1 MSGIK
6 GKIDH
11 WCSAISAA
19 SLTYNITYNY
29 FFRGY
34 SLAQSFIL
42 DPIGY
47 ITTFLPV
54 IVGIVV
60 KIANIIQDKYVGSK
74 IVRTIFEP
82 IVFVGF
88 SALEVYIIFHFNMN
102 VGFNIEPNS
111 RFLIGILV
119 LVITALLQAFICAVF
134 EGENT
139 IDIFSGRTI
148 WVTWLILSLING
160 ANEASLQISNYVSM
174 SSTQAPVAWLCITV
188 ICTLLFFVWLVF
200 YAIIIFARGII
211 TGFSS

>member
-1 MSGIK
+1 MNGIK
-6 GKIDH
+6 GKIDC
-11 WCSAISAA
+11 WCSIIGAA
-19 SLTYNITYNY
+19 SLSYNIAYNY

-47 ITTFLPV
+47 ITTFLPI
-54 IVGIVV
+54 IVGIFF
-60 KIANIIQDKYVGSK
+60 KIANIVQDKYMGSK
-74 IVRTIFEP
+74 IVRIIFEP
-82 IVFVGF
+82 IIFVGF
-88 SALEVYIIFHFNMN
+88 SALEVYIIFHFSMN

-111 RFLIGILV
+111 RFLIGILI
-119 LVITALLQAFICAVF
+119 LVIIAVLQAFICATF

-139 IDIFSGRTI
+139 IDVFSRRTI

-160 ANEASLQISNYVSM
+160 ANEASSQISNYVSM
-174 SSTQAPVAWLCITV
+174 SSSQAPVAWLCITV